1 MLKRTILLAAVS
13 LARTRGLRALTRLD
27 VAKAAKAATGTISY
41 HFGSMAKLRDAIVD
55 HAIEHECIEV
65 LVQARAERHPR
76 QIGRLSP
83 ALKARVASRI
93 VGR

>member
-1 MLKRTILLAAVS
+1 MLKQTILLAAVA
-13 LARTRGLRALTRLD
+13 LARTQGLRALTRLD

-41 HFGSMAKLRDAIVD
+41 HFGSMDGLRNAVVD
-55 HAIEHECIEV
+55 HAIKHKCIEV

-83 ALKARVASRI
+83 ALKARVANRI
-93 VGR
+93 VRR